1 MMQGWVRVGCGK
13 IAASMQG
20 RDGQNIKVKTYLYF
34 DYLLTM
40 QYAMHLG
47 NNFFISQRYHH
58 LGSTI

>member
-20 RDGQNIKVKTYLYF
+20 RDGQNTKVKTYLYF
-34 DYLLTM
+34 DYLLTK

-47 NNFFISQRYHH
+47 KNFVY
-58 LGSTI
+58 